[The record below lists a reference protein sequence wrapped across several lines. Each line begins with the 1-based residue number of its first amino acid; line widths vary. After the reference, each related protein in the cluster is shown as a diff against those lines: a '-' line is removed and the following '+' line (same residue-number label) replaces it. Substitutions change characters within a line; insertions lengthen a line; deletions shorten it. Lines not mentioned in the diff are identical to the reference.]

1 MDPDKALSLES
12 IRSISKSQPSETMA
26 FEAMWSTIGW
36 MLPLQAIGLLI
47 GGVDVFAS
55 IGLAVA
61 MSFGLA
67 LASPFAAGI
76 VAAFAE
82 EPMSDRI
89 AWVLMVGLASVIWIS
104 AGGALV
110 GAGLAAAA
118 IPLFLVLERRQ
129 RQRKAEPPKAE
140 EAHILPG
147 ELRARLAALPEELP
161 ESVGPKIDRALAAA
175 ASLHA
180 LREALPDGDS
190 LWTDAIACT
199 ERVAERAE
207 AAVRLHGLPQQ
218 SPEVEKAKTAV
229 DDRLDALSEQLAA
242 VVDAASRYVALDT
255 DDVVAE
261 LSAGAESLHALV
273 EATHEVEDALR

>member
-1 MDPDKALSLES
+1 MDPDKALSLQS
-12 IRSISKSQPSETMA
+12 IRSVSRSEPSDSMA

-36 MLPLQAIGLLI
+36 LLPLQALGLLL

-61 MSFGLA
+61 LSFGLA

-89 AWVLMVGLASVIWIS
+89 AWVLMVGLASVIWVS
-104 AGGALV
+104 AGGTLV
-110 GAGLAAAA
+110 GAALAAIA

-129 RQRKAEPPKAE
+129 QQRKAEPAKDAD
-140 EAHILPG
+140 AHILPA
-147 ELRARLAALPEELP
+147 ELLARLAALPEELP
-161 ESVGPKIDRALAAA
+161 ESVGPKIDRALTAV

-180 LREALPDGDS
+180 LRETLPDGDT
-190 LWTDAIACT
+190 LWADAVACT

-207 AAVRLHGLPQQ
+207 ASVRLHGLPQR
-218 SPEVEKAKTAV
+218 SPEVEKAKAAV

-261 LSAGAESLHALV
+261 LSEGAESLHALV

>member
-1 MDPDKALSLES
+1 
-12 IRSISKSQPSETMA
+12 MA

-36 MLPLQAIGLLI
+36 MLPLQAVGLLL

-89 AWVLMVGLASVIWIS
+89 AWVLMVGLASVVWVS

-110 GAGLAAAA
+110 GAGLAATA
-118 IPLFLVLERRQ
+118 IPLFLVLEHRR
-129 RQRKAEPPKAE
+129 RQRKAQPATEDDT
-140 EAHILPG
+140 HILPD
-147 ELRARLAALPEELP
+147 ELLTRLAALPEELP
-161 ESVGPKIDRALAAA
+161 ESVGTKIDRALTAA

-180 LREALPDGDS
+180 LLETLPDADS
-190 LWTDAIACT
+190 LWADAVACT
-199 ERVAERAE
+199 VRVAERAE

-218 SPEVEKAKTAV
+218 SPEVEKAKKAV